1 MSSGTGN
8 NLQSVWGSSS
18 SVVFTVGL
26 AGISGTI
33 LQYLGYYS
41 TTGWDAVTGLGTPNV
56 SNLLAITPVVTPT
69 IGYSPASLT
78 FTATQGGANPA
89 NQTLNIQNTGGGT
102 LSWSI
107 GDNAAWLGLNPTSG
121 SSTGQQN
128 PATASVNISGMTAG
142 TYNATITI
150 TASGATNT
158 PRTVPVTLT
167 INPPST
173 IGYSPAS
180 LTFTATQGG
189 ANPANQTLNIQ
200 NTGGGTLSWSIG
212 DNASWLGLS
221 PTSGSSTGLQNPVTV
236 SVNISGMTAGTY
248 NATITI
254 TASGA
259 TNTPRTV
266 PVTLTISPLSPTIGY
281 SPASLTFTATQG
293 GANPANQTL
302 NIQNTGGGTL
312 SWSLSGNPSW
322 LGLSPTS
329 GSSTGQQN
337 PVTVSVN
344 ISGMTAG
351 TYNATITI
359 TASGATNTPRTV
371 PVTLTINPIATG
383 KMHVKSIGMAL
394 SLFSGF
400 TRASATITIVD
411 SSGNPVSGATVSGHW
426 SGISS
431 GTVSGITNTN
441 GRITL
446 SSGYIYNPPLG
457 SIFTFTVDNV
467 SLTGWSYYQAAN
479 LETSHSITVT

>member
-1 MSSGTGN
+1 MSSLWVLNGTILHYNGSNWSSMTSGTTTILWCLGQFVHRCLRCGRSGTILHYNGSTWSAMTSGTTNYLRCLGQFRQDVFAVGDAGTILHYNGSTWRAMSSGTTN

-312 SWSLSGNPSW
+312 SWSLSGNAILARPESYQRQLYRPAEPGDS
-322 LGLSPTS
+322 LGQHLGYDRRHLQCHHNHHCLGGHQYPADS
-329 GSSTGQQN
+329 
-337 PVTVSVN
+337 
-344 ISGMTAG
+344 AG
-351 TYNATITI
+351 DADHQPNCYRQDAC
-359 TASGATNTPRTV
+359 
-371 PVTLTINPIATG
+371 
-383 KMHVKSIGMAL
+383 
-394 SLFSGF
+394 
-400 TRASATITIVD
+400 
-411 SSGNPVSGATVSGHW
+411 
-426 SGISS
+426 
-431 GTVSGITNTN
+431 
-441 GRITL
+441 
-446 SSGYIYNPPLG
+446 
-457 SIFTFTVDNV
+457 
-467 SLTGWSYYQAAN
+467 
-479 LETSHSITVT
+479 